1 MKTAGKHLLHDYRL
15 SHIFKRSML
24 VIGILS
30 LACGYPAKESVNAGE
45 MDREHPVSSYWLKP
59 SSLHYAEDDDVL
71 PQRGAALSYVYD
83 ARDNGWITPVKDQG
97 RNQTCWAF
105 SSLAVMEANLIKNGK
120 ADASIDLSENQFAY
134 FFYNRKTDALGYTK
148 DDYNLNR
155 NGNYLSG
162 GGTLWGSG
170 LALATWAGVTT
181 EDRCPYLSLPSG
193 DLCYEALYSVRDV
206 YMYEY
211 NAQKLSSTIATVKQ
225 AVLAHGA
232 VAVGINFD
240 TDNYYNE
247 ETAAYYYPDKDQS
260 GNHAVTIIGWDD
272 GYSRDNF
279 VVKPS
284 GNGAWIVKNSYGTD
298 FGDQG
303 YNYVSYE
310 DASLGE
316 MMSFEVVTKEEQYD
330 NNYQHDGTANP
341 AFSYNKADWYA
352 NVFTAKGADGYNEEL
367 KAVGID
373 VRSVGTRYEVQ
384 VYTGL
389 SSISKPTSGTKVF
402 SSSVKGTFAEA
413 GYHTVV
419 LPKTVSLTA
428 GERFSVVVRL
438 TDQYGGLGYLGID
451 SSLVNRWINFV
462 ASTKENQSF
471 IKVDGNWY
479 DLGNELNANAR
490 IKAYTNR
497 TREKSVFQLS
507 SKTLGVSK
515 GSSEKLSLKTKVSG
529 VYRDVTWKSLNKK
542 VAEVSGN
549 GTVKG
554 KSAGTTTVTAV
565 FVQGAK
571 KKALKCKVTVG
582 PSRIKGFY
590 VTGGKKLTLRWNK
603 HEEADG
609 FEVYYAKKKDG
620 TFKKLMT
627 VGNGSKT
634 RAAKKLGSG
643 KYYFK
648 MRPYASQKKSKLYGS
663 FTAVKSAV
671 LK

>member
-1 MKTAGKHLLHDYRL
+1 MRIAGRDVPQDRCLNRILRKSLILLGMI
-15 SHIFKRSML
+15 SL
-24 VIGILS
+24 VS
-30 LACGYPAKESVNAGE
+30 VYPMQDAAHAKEKE
-45 MDREHPVSSYWLKP
+45 QHPVSSYWVQP
-59 SSLHYAEDDDVL
+59 SGLHYSQDSDVL
-71 PQRGAALSYVYD
+71 IRRGASLTPVYD
-83 ARDNGWITPVKDQG
+83 ARDNGWITSVKDQG

-105 SSLAVMEANLIKNGK
+105 SSIAAMEANLIKNGK
-120 ADASIDLSENQFAY
+120 ADTSIDLSENQFAY

-181 EDRCPYLSLPSG
+181 EDRCPYLSLPSE

-211 NAQKLSSTIATVKQ
+211 DAQKLSSSVATVKQ
-225 AVLAHGA
+225 AILDHGA
-232 VAVGINFD
+232 VAAGINFD

-247 ETAAYYYPDKDQS
+247 ETCAYYYPEKDQS
-260 GNHAVTIIGWDD
+260 GNHAVTIIGWND
-272 GYSRDNF
+272 GYSRENF
-279 VVKPS
+279 VTTPS
-284 GNGAWIVKNSYGTD
+284 CNGAWIVKNSYGVE

-316 MMSFEVVTKEEQYD
+316 MMAFEVVTKAEQYD

-352 NVFTAKGADGYNEEL
+352 NVFTAKGANGYNEDL

-373 VRSVGTRYEVQ
+373 VRSVNTKYEIQ

-389 SSISKPTSGTKVF
+389 TSILKPTSGTKVF
-402 SSSVKGTFAEA
+402 SSTVKGTFADA

-419 LPKTVSLTA
+419 LPKAVSLTA

-438 TDQYGGLGYLGID
+438 TDQTGSLGYLGID
-451 SSLVNRWINFV
+451 ASLVNKWINFV
-462 ASTKENQSF
+462 SSTKENQSF
-471 IKVDGNWY
+471 IKVEGSWY
-479 DLGNELNANAR
+479 DLGTELGANAR

-497 TREKSVFQLS
+497 TKGKSVFTLS

-515 GSSEKLSLKTKVSG
+515 GSSEKLSLNTKVSG
-529 VYRDVTWKSLNKK
+529 VHRDVTWKSLNKS
-542 VAEVSGN
+542 VAEVSAKGI
-549 GTVKG
+549 VKG
-554 KSAGTTTVTAV
+554 KAAGTTTVTAV

-571 KKALKCKVTVG
+571 KKVLKCKVTVG

-590 VTGGKKLTLRWNK
+590 VTGGKKLSLKWSKN
-603 HEEADG
+603 EEADG

-627 VGNGSKT
+627 VESGGKT
-634 RAAKKLGSG
+634 AATKKLASG

-648 MRPYASQKKSKLYGS
+648 MRPYANRKKKKLYGS
-663 FTAVKSAV
+663 FTAVKGAV